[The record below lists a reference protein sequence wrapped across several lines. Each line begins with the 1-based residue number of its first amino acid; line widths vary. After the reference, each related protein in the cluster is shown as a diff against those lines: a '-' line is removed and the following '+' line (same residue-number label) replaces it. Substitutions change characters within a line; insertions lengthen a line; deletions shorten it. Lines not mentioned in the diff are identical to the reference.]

1 MSTIKDVAKKANVSV
16 ATVSRVINNTGYVN
30 HETRK
35 LVVDAIEALGYVP
48 NELARSLFRKQS
60 KIIGMIVPHIS
71 TIFFASLIEAIEDVL
86 VTQGFKLMIFNSR
99 DDIQRELMTIKVLS
113 QYNIDGIILVAN
125 TKSIKDYQALNIPMI
140 TIDHQV
146 GKDIPSV
153 TSDNYL
159 GGQIAA
165 ITLIQEGAKNIIHFR
180 GPSVLLTVTERARG
194 FYDALNGH
202 DVTVNSFDLDFKKP
216 DANDIAMFLK
226 KHPEVD
232 GIFCSSDIIAIN
244 VIRVLHTLNKRIP
257 EDVQVIGF
265 DNIEL
270 CDLITP
276 TLTSVAQ
283 PIDDIAVKATNN
295 LLTLIDKKPL
305 DQIHIILPVHLVKR
319 ASTKNNVK

>member
-1 MSTIKDVAKKANVSV
+1 MATIKDVAKKANVSV

-30 HETRK
+30 QETRQ
-35 LVVDAIEALGYVP
+35 LVLNAIEALGYVP

-71 TIFFASLIEAIEDVL
+71 TIFFAALIEAIEDVL

-99 DDIQRELMTIKVLS
+99 DDIEREQMTIKVLS

-165 ITLIQEGAKNIIHFR
+165 TKLIQEGAKNIIHFR

-194 FYDALNGH
+194 FYDTLNTH
-202 DVTVNSFDLDFKKP
+202 DVIINSFDLDFKKP
-216 DANDIAMFLK
+216 DTDDIAMFLK
-226 KHPEVD
+226 KHDTVD

-244 VIRVLHTLNKRIP
+244 VIRVLYQLGKKIP
-257 EDVQVIGF
+257 DDVQVIGF

-276 TLTSVAQ
+276 TLTSIAQ
-283 PIDDIAVKATNN
+283 PIDNIAIEAANS
-295 LLTLIDKKPL
+295 LLTLIDKQPL
-305 DQIHIILPVHLVKR
+305 KNNHIVLPVHLVTR
-319 ASTKNNVK
+319 DSTKNSNQ

>member
-30 HETRK
+30 HETKK

-48 NELARSLFRKQS
+48 NELARSLFLKQS

-99 DDIQRELMTIKVLS
+99 DDVEREHMTIKVLS

-159 GGQIAA
+159 GGQVAA

-194 FYDALNGH
+194 FYDALNAH
-202 DVTVNSFDLDFKKP
+202 NVTVNSFDLDFKKP
-216 DANDIAMFLK
+216 DADDIAMFLK

-244 VIRVLHTLNKRIP
+244 VIRVLHTLNKKIP
-257 EDVQVIGF
+257 DDVQVIGF

-270 CDLITP
+270 CDLVTP

-283 PIDDIAVKATNN
+283 PIDAIAVKAANN

-305 DQIHIILPVHLVKR
+305 EQTHIILPVNLVKR
-319 ASTKNNVK
+319 DSTKNNFK